1 MADIRHRVGISA
13 SQERV
18 FAALSTKGGLA
29 DWWTRDVEGEAT
41 PGSTLRFFFGTP
53 DPSGVME
60 VVNTTPIH
68 RVSWRCVA
76 GPDDWV
82 GTSLN
87 FELKPSEKEEA
98 HENGNETVLLFTH
111 GEWRE
116 PTEFMHHCSTKWA
129 YFLLGL
135 KASLEGGA
143 SVAFPNDMP
152 ISSWG

>member
-13 SQERV
+13 PQERV
-18 FAALSTKGGLA
+18 FEALSTKGGLA

-60 VVNTTPIH
+60 VVNTTPSH
-68 RVSWRCVA
+68 RVTWRCVA

-87 FELKPSEKEEA
+87 FELKPSEKGATHEA
-98 HENGNETVLLFTH
+98 GKETVLLFTH

>member
-18 FAALSTKGGLA
+18 FAALATKGGLA

-41 PGSTLRFFFGTP
+41 LGSTLRFFFGTP

-60 VVNTTPIH
+60 VVDTTPSH

-87 FELKPSEKEEA
+87 FELKPSEA
-98 HENGNETVLLFTH
+98 HENGKETVLLFTH

>member
-13 SQERV
+13 PQERV
-18 FAALSTKGGLA
+18 FAALSTKGELA
-29 DWWTRDVEGEAT
+29 NWWTRDVEGEAT

-60 VVNTTPIH
+60 VVDTTPSD

-87 FELKPSEKEEA
+87 FELKPPEIETAK
-98 HENGNETVLLFTH
+98 ETVLLFTH

>member
-1 MADIRHRVGISA
+1 MADIRLRVGISA
-13 SQERV
+13 PQERV
-18 FAALSTKGGLA
+18 LTALSTKGGLA
-29 DWWTRDVEGEAT
+29 DWWTRDVEGDAT

-60 VVNTTPIH
+60 VVDTTPSH

-82 GTSLN
+82 GTRLN
-87 FELKPSEKEEA
+87 FEIKPSETETA
-98 HENGNETVLLFTH
+98 NETVLLFTH

>member
-13 SQERV
+13 PQECV

-29 DWWTRDVEGEAT
+29 NWWTRDVEGEAT
-41 PGSTLRFFFGTP
+41 PGSALRFFFGTP

-60 VVNTTPIH
+60 VVDTTPHH
-68 RVSWRCVA
+68 RVTWRCVA
-76 GPDDWV
+76 GPDPWV

-87 FELKPSEKEEA
+87 FQLKPSEKGATREA
-98 HENGNETVLLFTH
+98 GTETVLLFTH

-116 PTEFMHHCSTKWA
+116 PSEFMHHCSTKWA

>member
-13 SQERV
+13 PQARV
-18 FAALSTKGGLA
+18 FTALSTKGGLA
-29 DWWTRDVEGEAT
+29 NWWTRDVEGDAT

-60 VVNTTPIH
+60 VIDTTPSH

-87 FELKPSEKEEA
+87 FELKPSETANETA
-98 HENGNETVLLFTH
+98 HETVLLFTH
-111 GEWRE
+111 AEWRE